1 MMLLPFTTEYSRE
14 TYEKNPY
21 NPANQ
26 PADNSGG
33 NESTRHHCTKESNT
47 FFRLASLWTDTQ
59 GTALILQEQ
68 VSETMKAGRQ

>member
-1 MMLLPFTTEYSRE
+1 MMLLPFTTEYARE

-33 NESTRHHCTKESNT
+33 NE
-47 FFRLASLWTDTQ
+47 
-59 GTALILQEQ
+59 
-68 VSETMKAGRQ
+68 